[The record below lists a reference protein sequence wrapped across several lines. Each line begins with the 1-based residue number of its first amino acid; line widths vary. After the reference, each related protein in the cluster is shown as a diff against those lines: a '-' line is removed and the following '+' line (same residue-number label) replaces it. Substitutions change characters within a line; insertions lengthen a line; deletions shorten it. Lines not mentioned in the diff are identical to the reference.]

1 VQQNFNPPLAL
12 DGVLLTMYDSRLN
25 LSRQVAEDAKEYF
38 GPQMFRTAVPRNV
51 RLAEAPSFGKPIL
64 LYDVA
69 SVGAKSYIGVAQEL
83 IRRVDEARVTPMASA

>member
-1 VQQNFNPPLAL
+1 
-12 DGVLLTMYDSRLN
+12 
-25 LSRQVAEDAKEYF
+25 
-38 GPQMFRTAVPRNV
+38 V

-83 IRRVDEARVTPMASA
+83 IRRVDEARATPVASA